1 VSGHPRRAEVAKIY
15 EWIKPQIAIPA
26 HGEPMHLAEHARF
39 ARARSVPHVIEAHN
53 GDVVLLAPGKP
64 GVIDQVQHGRLAKDG
79 NILLPRNDDVIRARN
94 SLAFAGIISVAIA
107 LTARGEVAGD
117 PDVLF
122 TGIPMKTRDGKD
134 MGEIV
139 DEAIFAT
146 LDGLPRAK
154 RADADATAQSVERAI
169 RNTLRQVWGKK
180 PLVHVLVVEV

>member
-1 VSGHPRRAEVAKIY
+1 MVASPRT
-15 EWIKPQIAIPA
+15 AI
-26 HGEPMHLAEHARF
+26 F
-39 ARARSVPHVIEAHN
+39 F
-53 GDVVLLAPGKP
+53 
-64 GVIDQVQHGRLAKDG
+64 
-79 NILLPRNDDVIRARN
+79 PRNDDVIRARN